1 MKSLYEFNGSA
12 WTPKADFPD
21 TGRQGCV
28 VYVHSNKAYIGLGG
42 GYSSYPKTFF
52 SYDPATDKW
61 GFLTDKFTSI
71 GRMFGR
77 AEIVGTKVYMG
88 MGWRYD
94 AGTQMFFR
102 DWWEADAAKLL
113 GIDNAAAEK
122 NFMLYPNPSN
132 GLLHVKT
139 AGVNAGAVACN
150 VYSIDGKLVHSGK
163 LQNDNTIDL
172 SNKQPGTYIFEL
184 VVEGQ
189 QSRQIFSIE

>member
-1 MKSLYEFNGSA
+1 
-12 WTPKADFPD
+12 
-21 TGRQGCV
+21 
-28 VYVHSNKAYIGLGG
+28 
-42 GYSSYPKTFF
+42 
-52 SYDPATDKW
+52 
-61 GFLTDKFTSI
+61 
-71 GRMFGR
+71 
-77 AEIVGTKVYMG
+77 MG